1 MDQIEDFKKMEDIS
15 RSEGQSQTRDH
26 ISLEIT
32 SESGG
37 LVSQIKEKMENIAV
51 SVSIFR
57 VPNEKK
63 CAPDYVSIGP
73 LHYKQLRDSK
83 VSEDDKWRYC
93 YALLN
98 RKPNLEAS
106 LDTCVKALKQ
116 MENKARR
123 CYNEDISLTSDE
135 FVQLMLIDTCF
146 IIELFLKYS
155 YKSLRSRRDPIFN
168 SPGMLIELRCNMVVL
183 ENQIP
188 FFVVQRLFQLVPL
201 PTQCTESLSEL
212 ATRFF
217 KYLLPGEYRREQEG
231 HHLLDLIRHCILPTH
246 HKLQSTGKKT
256 PDYLDCVKKL
266 KRAGVK
272 FQCATVVHSFLD
284 VKFTN
289 GVFKMPPLLVH
300 HCTETLLKNL
310 IALEQRHIG
319 DDPVQHITSYAYLMG
334 CLIQSEKDVKLLR
347 KKQILVHEEK
357 NDKEVF
363 EVLKKLCEQIDLKDF
378 YYVRLFDEVGEF
390 MKRKSWHTKKQK
402 LKSTYHPKT
411 PSAVAVLV
419 VAVLALLL
427 TFVGAFFSILTF
439 ARHHI

>member
-1 MDQIEDFKKMEDIS
+1 MNQIEDFKKMENIS

-37 LVSQIKEKMENIAV
+37 LVSQIKEKMENIGV

-106 LDTCVKALKQ
+106 LDTCVRALKQ
-116 MENKARR
+116 MEHKARR
-123 CYNEDISLTSDE
+123 CYNEDISLTNDE

-155 YKSLRSRRDPIFN
+155 YKSFRSRRDPIFN
-168 SPGMLIELRCNMVVL
+168 SPGKRTL
-183 ENQIP
+183 
-188 FFVVQRLFQLVPL
+188 
-201 PTQCTESLSEL
+201 
-212 ATRFF
+212 
-217 KYLLPGEYRREQEG
+217 G
-231 HHLLDLIRHCILPTH
+231 
-246 HKLQSTGKKT
+246 
-256 PDYLDCVKKL
+256 YLDCVKKL

-272 FQCATVVHSFLD
+272 FQCATAVHSFLD

-289 GVFKMPPLLVH
+289 GVFKMPPLLVP

-310 IALEQRHIG
+310 IALEQCHIG

-390 MKRKSWHTKKQK
+390 VTRKSWHMKKQK

>member
-1 MDQIEDFKKMEDIS
+1 MNQIKDFKKMENIS

-37 LVSQIKEKMENIAV
+37 LVSQIKEKMENIAI

-116 MENKARR
+116 MEHKARR

-135 FVQLMLIDTCF
+135 FVRLMLIDTCF

-168 SPGMLIELRCNMVVL
+168 SP
-183 ENQIP
+183 
-188 FFVVQRLFQLVPL
+188 VPL

-217 KYLLPGEYRREQEG
+217 KYLIPGEYHREQEG

-246 HKLQSTGKKT
+246 PKLQSTGKKT

-266 KRAGVK
+266 KGAGVK
-272 FQCATVVHSFLD
+272 FQCATAVHSFLD
-284 VKFTN
+284 VNFTN

-390 MKRKSWHTKKQK
+390 VKRKSWHTKKQK